1 MGTLVQKAHSRAVPW
16 RASLSVVSPS
26 GATDPVLCVYTV
38 RLWSDRFGEDWPWA
52 DDLGFFAS
60 VPDCAY
66 EANST
71 DNPTTIAAAAVEGGA
86 LLSLNL
92 PATDL
97 ARLIPGSYHG
107 QIVATAPA
115 DETDMLE
122 LAHFKTVFR

>member
-1 MGTLVQKAHSRAVPW
+1 VAG
-16 RASLSVVSPS
+16 VVVGRQSERRDRS
-26 GATDPVLCVYTV
+26 GVV
-38 RLWSDRFGEDWPWA
+38 RLHGAAVVRFGEDWPWA